1 MRNGKHVKAPARLA
15 RLEKRFASWRKT
27 RKRGERIPK
36 PLWRAAAKLAAEYG
50 LNATA
55 KALGLD
61 YYALK
66 KRVQEEGAR
75 AHRLPQDPSVPTF
88 VEVARPGEASS
99 GECILELE
107 DIGGAKMRVHL
118 KGVEAPDLVALSRSF
133 WGVGS

>member
-1 MRNGKHVKAPARLA
+1 MRNGKHRKTPVRLA

-36 PLWRAAAKLAAEYG
+36 HLWRAAAKLAAEYG

-66 KRVQEEGAR
+66 KRHEQLDGQVIPNAPFI
-75 AHRLPQDPSVPTF
+75 ALPSALPH
-88 VEVARPGEASS
+88 AS
-99 GECILELE
+99 ECVIELE
-107 DIGGAKMRVHL
+107 DGLGASMRMHL
-118 KGVEAPDLVALSRSF
+118 KGGEIPDVLALGRSF
-133 WGVGS
+133 WDGGE

>member
-36 PLWRAAAKLAAEYG
+36 PLWQAAAKLAVEYG
-50 LNATA
+50 VNATA

-66 KRVQEEGAR
+66 KRHEQLDGQSVSNAPFI
-75 AHRLPQDPSVPTF
+75 ALPPTPSH
-88 VEVARPGEASS
+88 AS
-99 GECILELE
+99 ECVIELE
-107 DIGGAKMRVHL
+107 DGTGASMRMHL
-118 KGVEAPDLVALSRSF
+118 KGDEIPDVLALGRSF
-133 WGVGS
+133 WEGGA